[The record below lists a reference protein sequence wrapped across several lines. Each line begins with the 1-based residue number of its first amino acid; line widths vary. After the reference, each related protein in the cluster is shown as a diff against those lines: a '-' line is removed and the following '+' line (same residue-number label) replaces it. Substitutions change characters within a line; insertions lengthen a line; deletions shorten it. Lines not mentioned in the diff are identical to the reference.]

1 MKTDKKNP
9 AGFYKDLK
17 LPVFTQAPMA
27 DVTDAA
33 FRKLIAKYGKP
44 DILFTEFVTCDGL
57 CSPGRKNLLKHLLYD
72 ETERP
77 IVAQIWGGRLE
88 KYKETAELIVDLGF
102 DGIDINMGCPVKNVT
117 RIGGG
122 ASLIKDPQRAKKIIE
137 ETKKGAGDLPVTVKT
152 RIGYNQIIV
161 KEWMEHLLETEPA
174 AITLHLR
181 TAKEMSK
188 VEAHWEEIHLA
199 VEMTKNTNTL
209 IFGNGDIKDLDQ
221 ADKIIEETNLDGVML
236 GRAIFG
242 NPWLFDRSKT
252 YDQISLDERL
262 TVLVEHAEL
271 YEKIFTGKN
280 SKSFLLMRKHILAYI
295 SGFNGA
301 KDLRIKLQGVNNAAE
316 VKEIVSNFKSSV
328 EFQTI

>member
-1 MKTDKKNP
+1 M
-9 AGFYKDLK
+9 
-17 LPVFTQAPMA
+17 QAPMA

-44 DILFTEFVTCDGL
+44 DVLFTEFVTCDGL
-57 CSPGRKNLLKHLLYD
+57 CSAGRKNLLKHLIYD

-88 KYKETAELIVDLGF
+88 KYQETAELIGELGF

-117 RIGGG
+117 KIGGG
-122 ASLIKDPQRAKKIIE
+122 AALIKDPERAKKIIE
-137 ETKKGAGDLPVTVKT
+137 ETKKGAGNLPVTVKT
-152 RIGYNQIIV
+152 RIGYNRIIV

-174 AITLHLR
+174 AITLHMR

-199 VEMTKNTNTL
+199 VEMTKKSNTL
-209 IFGNGDIKDLDQ
+209 IFGNGDITDLGH
-221 ADKIIEETNLDGVML
+221 ADEIIKETNLDGVML

-242 NPWLFDRSKT
+242 NPWLYDRNRK
-252 YDQISLDERL
+252 YEDILLDERL
-262 TVLVEHAEL
+262 TVMVEHAEL
-271 YEKIFTGKN
+271 YESIFTGIN

-295 SGFNGA
+295 SGFKGA
-301 KDLRIKLQGVNNAAE
+301 KELRLRLQSVESASE
-316 VKEIVSNFKSSV
+316 VKEIVSSFKSSV
-328 EFQTI
+328 EFQEI